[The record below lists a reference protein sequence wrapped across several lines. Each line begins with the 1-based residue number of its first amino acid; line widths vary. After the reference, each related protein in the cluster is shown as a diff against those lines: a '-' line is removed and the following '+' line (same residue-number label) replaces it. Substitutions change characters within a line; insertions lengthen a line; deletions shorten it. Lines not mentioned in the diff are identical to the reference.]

1 MAAAEIRQPPAQTGD
16 PGAVEATTVAADAAK
31 ARAAI
36 HSPSRR
42 PQSAGFPD
50 PAAPV
55 VERQPTIT
63 QKKGDS
69 MKPTLRYQSQLLFRK
84 SFKPNRTLRI
94 RPAKVNF
101 IFRPMRFGVKP
112 KIIVYECK

>member
-1 MAAAEIRQPPAQTGD
+1 MASTEICRPPAQTRN
-16 PGAVEATTVAADAAK
+16 PGPVEATTVAADAAEEK
-31 ARAAI
+31 TAI
-36 HSPSRR
+36 YSPSRR
-42 PQSAGFPD
+42 SHPAGFAE
-50 PAAPV
+50 PAAPIADP
-55 VERQPTIT
+55 QPTIT

-69 MKPTLRYQSQLLFRK
+69 MKPIIRYQSQLLFRK
-84 SFKPNRTLRI
+84 SFKPQRTLRI